1 MNQLTQQT
9 LTDYCLSKPG
19 TTASYP
25 FGEGT
30 LVFKVLD
37 KMFALL
43 PEDSKPLRINLKCD
57 PEDALALRKQYA
69 AITPGYHMNKK
80 HWNTLEMN
88 GSLPPTLVHELI
100 DHSYN
105 LVVAGMSQVKQKK
118 LRALERGK

>member
-1 MNQLTQQT
+1 MNKLTQQT

-30 LVFKVLD
+30 LVLKVLD
-37 KMFALL
+37 KMFALIS
-43 PEDSKPLRINLKCD
+43 EDSKPLRINLKCD
-57 PEDALALRKQYA
+57 PEDALALRKQYT

-88 GSLPPTLVHELI
+88 GSLPPHIGARI
-100 DHSYN
+100 DRPLLQLGRCGNEPGQTKETGGH
-105 LVVAGMSQVKQKK
+105 
-118 LRALERGK
+118 